1 MIPTTIVI
9 VATLGLTA
17 GDFAP
22 ESTLRIAAAAAGAG
36 AGSAG
41 RSTMRFASYWTTASR
56 GDIEA
61 DVDGM
66 TDGAPTPVDKDERW
80 SALAKAR
87 PASAEGKGEGEG
99 ARPGSVERPLTGT
112 TAVSSAVGRVSP
124 AGPR

>member
-22 ESTLRIAAAAAGAG
+22 ESTLRIAAAAGAG

-56 GDIEA
+56 GDVEA

-87 PASAEGKGEGEG
+87 PASAKGEGEG
-99 ARPGSVERPLTGT
+99 ARPGPVERPLTGT